1 MSFLEGYTKFI
12 KTCNLLFRNFP
23 KVVPII
29 KNESLITLKLDA
41 LIKQYLQA
49 KGKHYDLMD
58 LNRALRQA
66 AYVSDIEV
74 MKLLIGTQRTSVNA
88 CSPKT
93 KQTALDFALKSK
105 SKSDMKDSCIQLLVR
120 NGAQAM
126 QSPVALDLE
135 RQKQSDMSHPNAHI
149 DLSCLKKSH
158 VPQTHS
164 TKTI

>member
-29 KNESLITLKLDA
+29 KNESLITLKLDT
-41 LIKQYLQA
+41 LIKQFLQA

-88 CSPKT
+88 CSPIT
-93 KQTALDFALKSK
+93 KQTALDFALKRK
-105 SKSDMKDSCIQLLVR
+105 SKLDMKDSCIQLLVQ
-120 NGAQAM
+120 NGAQVL
-126 QSPVALDLE
+126 QTETV
-135 RQKQSDMSHPNAHI
+135 
-149 DLSCLKKSH
+149 LKSSMRKLK
-158 VPQTHS
+158 PPGY
-164 TKTI
+164 